1 MWKILFILAGGA
13 IGSVLRYSVS
23 GISHKI
29 FTGIFPY
36 GTLVVNLVGSFFIGL
51 AWGLLENTNIS
62 SNFRSFL
69 FIGIFGGFTTFSS
82 YSLETM
88 NLLRDGEIKM
98 GLVNI
103 LGSNILGLVLVFLG
117 FILSKSIIQSLK

>member
-1 MWKILFILAGGA
+1 MWKILFVLAGGA
-13 IGSVLRYSVS
+13 LGSVFRYSVS
-23 GISHKI
+23 GMSHRL
-29 FTGIFPY
+29 FTGVFPY
-36 GTLVVNLVGSFFIGL
+36 GTLVVNLAGSFFIGF

-62 SNFRSFL
+62 SNFRTFL

-98 GLVNI
+98 GLINI
-103 LGSNILGLVLVFLG
+103 LGSNLLGLLLVFLG